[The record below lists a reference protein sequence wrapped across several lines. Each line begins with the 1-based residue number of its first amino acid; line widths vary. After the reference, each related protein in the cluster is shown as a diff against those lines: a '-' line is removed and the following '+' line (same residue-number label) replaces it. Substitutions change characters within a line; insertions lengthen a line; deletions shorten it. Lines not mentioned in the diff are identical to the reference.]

1 MDTTDENM
9 DTSDITSDVNSE
21 TTPDVKP
28 DVKTDR
34 KRQQLAAARESARN
48 KKKQR
53 DVDLSDMKSQL
64 DSITSMLKS
73 NSYSTEADIPPTHHT
88 KPQRVT
94 TVNTPDDTNDDDEN
108 SWYTS
113 AVRTGALLTLAAGSF
128 YFNNMYGK
136 APKKKRHATRP
147 SPLQTPTSSRVQ
159 FTQPNTV
166 QPRSTTGQIGKSGFV
181 L

>member
-1 MDTTDENM
+1 MDTTDQPV
-9 DTSDITSDVNSE
+9 DTTEITCDTTSDVKSDITTD
-21 TTPDVKP
+21 T
-28 DVKTDR
+28 KTDR
-34 KRQQLAAARESARN
+34 KRRQLAEARESLRQ
-48 KKKQR
+48 KKKQKE
-53 DVDLSDMKSQL
+53 VNLLDMKSQL
-64 DSITSMLKS
+64 DSITSILKS
-73 NSYSTEADIPPTHHT
+73 KTDSTDDVPLTHHT

-94 TVNTPDDTNDDDEN
+94 AVNTPDDTTDDDEN